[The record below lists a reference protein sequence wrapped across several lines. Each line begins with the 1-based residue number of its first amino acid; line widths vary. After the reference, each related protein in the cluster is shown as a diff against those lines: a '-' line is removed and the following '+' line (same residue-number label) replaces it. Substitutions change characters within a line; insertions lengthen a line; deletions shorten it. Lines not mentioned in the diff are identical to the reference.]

1 MRSALQPG
9 GALGPFRY
17 RAFRAIWIA
26 NMASSIGSVI
36 QAVAAAWAMTGLTSS
51 HLPVALVQASATI
64 PILLFGTVAGALAD
78 AFDRRIVML
87 VAQAGM
93 LVVSAVL
100 ALVGY
105 AGWLNPANLLALTL
119 LVGIGTALN
128 GPAWQASVRLQVERA
143 ELPQAISLNAISFNI
158 ARSVGPALGGLILSL
173 WSVSLAFAINAV
185 SYLAMI
191 VVLLRWHPVVPPP
204 PPHRQPIGAA
214 IGEGLA
220 YCLRAHAIRKVLLRG
235 LLFGFGAAS
244 FQALLPVLVRQQI
257 HGTEIAYGLM
267 LGAFGTGSISAALW
281 VSGLRRRFGSEAVV
295 SAGTVAFV
303 AALLL
308 LAQSRTPSSGLAGGL
323 MAALLGGTGWI
334 MAMTSL
340 NVAIQ
345 LRAPEPLLARCLSV
359 YQSVTFGGMALG
371 AWGWGNLADRL
382 GTPDALR
389 CGALWMAASLLLRL
403 FAPMPTRA
411 EGRLEP
417 GENAHGNR

>member
-1 MRSALQPG
+1 MKSALQPG
-9 GALGPFRY
+9 GALGPFRFPI
-17 RAFRAIWIA
+17 FRAIWIA
-26 NMASSIGSVI
+26 NMASNVGSVI
-36 QAVAAAWAMTGLTSS
+36 QAVAAAWAMTELTTS

-78 AFDRRIVML
+78 AFDRRLVML
-87 VAQAGM
+87 AAQIGM

-105 AGWLNPANLLALTL
+105 AGWLTPANLLALTL

-128 GPAWQASVRLQVERA
+128 GPAWQASVRLQVDRS
-143 ELPQAISLNAISFNI
+143 ELPQAISLNAISFNV

-191 VVLLRWHPVVPPP
+191 VVLARWHPEMPPTP
-204 PPHRQPIGAA
+204 QHRQPIGQA

-220 YCLRAHAIRKVLLRG
+220 FCLRSQPIRKVLLRG
-235 LLFGFGAAS
+235 ALFGFGAAA

-257 HGTEIAYGLM
+257 KGSEIAYGLM
-267 LGAFGTGSISAALW
+267 LGAFGTGSITAALW
-281 VSGLRRRFGSEAVV
+281 VSKLRRRFGSEAVV

-308 LAQSRTPSSGLAGGL
+308 VAQSRALDVGLV
-323 MAALLGGTGWI
+323 AALLGGAGWI
-334 MAMTSL
+334 LAMTSL
-340 NVAIQ
+340 NVAMQ
-345 LRAPEPLLARCLSV
+345 MRSPETILARCLSI

-371 AWGWGNLADRL
+371 AWGWGSVADRL
-382 GTPDALR
+382 STTGALY
-389 CGALWMAASLLLRL
+389 CAALWMAATLLLRL
-403 FAPMPTRA
+403 FAPMPTRE
-411 EGRLEP
+411 EGRIEP
-417 GENAHGNR
+417 GETLHGQP